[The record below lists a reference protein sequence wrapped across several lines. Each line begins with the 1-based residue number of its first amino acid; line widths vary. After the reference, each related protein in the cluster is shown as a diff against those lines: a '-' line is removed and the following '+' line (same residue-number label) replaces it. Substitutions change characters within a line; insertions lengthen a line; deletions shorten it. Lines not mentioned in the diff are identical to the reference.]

1 MLRAVPD
8 HSFNRISWKRDY
20 LLLIIANTN
29 PISATAIIPPV
40 MTYSSVLDIPAAG
53 DGLLV
58 GVKVIVLDAPTPL
71 TDIEPEDVDRE
82 YPDMLLIVYGYVLLG
97 AVNVIVFIDEEKDCP
112 LDRFTGVLPLLFGH
126 S

>member
-97 AVNVIVFIDEEKDCP
+97 AVNAIVFIDEEKDCP

>member
-53 DGLLV
+53 EGFLMSENVTVSDTL
-58 GVKVIVLDAPTPL
+58 APL
-71 TDIEPEDVDRE
+71 TEIEPDYVDIE

-97 AVNVIVFIDEEKDCP
+97 AVNAIVFIDEEKDCP